1 VKVYPIFLNLVG
13 RPCLVVGGGAVGER
27 KVKDLLQAGALVTV
41 VSRELT
47 PTLNNLVENG
57 DITYLSGDFRP
68 EHLTGM
74 VLVIGAT
81 NDAETNRLI
90 SKLAQEWGLLIN
102 IVDAP
107 ELGNFNVPA
116 TLRRGELTVAVGT
129 GGVSP
134 ALAKKVRRDLEQ
146 LFGPQYGPYL
156 EILGKIRDKV
166 LAGRR
171 HHSGNAA
178 LFTALVQSPLYEA
191 LTRQDRRAVQ
201 GILQEILGDIL
212 PPADLAELLGQAWGN
227 VAKQELGE

>member
-13 RPCLVVGGGAVGER
+13 KPCLVVGGGAVGER
-27 KVKDLLQAGALVTV
+27 KVKDLLLAGALVTV

-47 PTLNNLVENG
+47 PALANLAQKG
-57 DITYLSGDFRP
+57 DITYRAGGFSP
-68 EHLTGM
+68 EHLEGM

-81 NDAETNRLI
+81 NDAKTNRLI
-90 SKLAQEWGLLIN
+90 SALAQQRGLPVN

-107 ELGNFNVPA
+107 PLCTFTVPA
-116 TLRRGELTVAVGT
+116 TLRRGELTVAIGT

-156 EILGKIRDKV
+156 EMLGAIRDQV
-166 LAGRR
+166 LAVRR
-171 HHSGNAA
+171 HHPDNAA
-178 LFTALVQSPLYEA
+178 LFTKLVQSPLYEA
-191 LTRQDRRAVQ
+191 LARQDGVAVQ
-201 GILQEILGDIL
+201 GILQEILGEIL
-212 PPADLAELLGQAWGN
+212 SPTDFAELLGQALGK